1 MNPTKLAASRNRRAL
16 AGASVAL
23 LALIAVITVGALVTR
38 GSAATSATGVRMANA
53 YQNAASAVAAEE
65 SLERKY
71 RLQPDPTVLAGHTA
85 AEESLQ
91 RAMGQVAGL
100 GDGADRRLAVVVL
113 NEDRAYASASARLFA
128 SVDRHDPVAVTNAI
142 DTTSVDPV
150 FGVMETQIYQ
160 EAAQNETEALA
171 ATARVHQVGD
181 LALVLDVACL
191 AAGIGLVVA
200 AAIIVARYQGAL
212 RAESDHNRHQALHD
226 SLTQLPNRA
235 LFQERTAAALSA
247 AELSGASVAVM
258 LLDLNRFKE
267 VNDTLGHQY
276 GDDLLVQVAAR
287 LTGTLQADDSVAR
300 LGGDEF
306 AVLLPASTWDD
317 TVAAAEHIGAT
328 LHAPFVVQGVALDVD
343 ASIGIAIAE
352 PDDDVDDVLR
362 HADVAMYGAKADHHL
377 FARYEASRDINS
389 LSRLVLLGDLR
400 RAISGGQLVLHY
412 QPKIDAATEVLGS
425 AEALVRWQH
434 PTRGLLQPDQFI
446 PIAETTALIHPLT
459 TEVLRLALIQ
469 ARRWV
474 KAARPVPV
482 AVNISARSL
491 LDATFPGQVQTL
503 LDTYGVD
510 PRLLILELTETSIMT
525 DRELAVAVLQE
536 LDAMGVSLSIDDFG
550 TGYSSLAYLKSL
562 PVQELKID
570 RSFVA
575 GVCDDPDSA
584 VIVRS
589 AIELG
594 HNLGLRVVAEGVEDG
609 ATQLALTDMGCDL
622 LQGYHV
628 CRPVPAADFDRW
640 VDARRL
646 RSRSGRPRR
655 PVLLRGM

>member
-1 MNPTKLAASRNRRAL
+1 M
-16 AGASVAL
+16 
-23 LALIAVITVGALVTR
+23 
-38 GSAATSATGVRMANA
+38 
-53 YQNAASAVAAEE
+53 AAEE

-71 RLQPDPTVLAGHTA
+71 RLQPGPTTLAAHTA
-85 AEESLQ
+85 AEQSLQ
-91 RAMGQVAGL
+91 QAMDQGAGL
-100 GDGADRRLAVVVL
+100 GDEADRRLAVVVL

-142 DTTSVDPV
+142 DATSVDPV

-160 EAAQNETEALA
+160 AAAQNETEALA
-171 ATARVHQVGD
+171 ATARVRQVGD
-181 LALVLDVACL
+181 LALLLDVACL
-191 AAGIGLVVA
+191 AAGIGLVAA

-212 RAESDHNRHQALHD
+212 RAESDHNLHQALHD

-235 LFQERTAAALSA
+235 LFQERTGAALSA
-247 AELSGASVAVM
+247 AEHSGASVAVM

-306 AVLLPASTWDD
+306 AVLLPGSTWDD

-362 HADVAMYGAKADHHL
+362 HADVAMYRAKADHHL

-412 QPKIDAATEVLGS
+412 QPKIDAATEVLRS

-434 PTRGLLQPDQFI
+434 PTR
-446 PIAETTALIHPLT
+446 
-459 TEVLRLALIQ
+459 R
-469 ARRWV
+469 
-474 KAARPVPV
+474 
-482 AVNISARSL
+482 
-491 LDATFPGQVQTL
+491 
-503 LDTYGVD
+503 
-510 PRLLILELTETSIMT
+510 
-525 DRELAVAVLQE
+525 
-536 LDAMGVSLSIDDFG
+536 
-550 TGYSSLAYLKSL
+550 
-562 PVQELKID
+562 
-570 RSFVA
+570 A
-575 GVCDDPDSA
+575 G
-584 VIVRS
+584 
-589 AIELG
+589 
-594 HNLGLRVVAEGVEDG
+594 
-609 ATQLALTDMGCDL
+609 
-622 LQGYHV
+622 
-628 CRPVPAADFDRW
+628 PA
-640 VDARRL
+640 
-646 RSRSGRPRR
+646 
-655 PVLLRGM
+655 